1 MEKNVFGKKV
11 LWQQRLLAGFFLLM
25 FIGTIISRIYDSVT
39 IPKVTTA
46 WTKEKAIDTSITG
59 TGTVRE
65 RELVFC
71 KVYPGLRIGAVYVA
85 SGKQVEEGDVLF
97 SYDQTSMEE
106 EKEKLETQLQKLQI
120 QLEKENIS
128 GEFYD
133 TVTEEE
139 LAAWELQMAERE
151 LLAGQEEF
159 EKKQIWQEEEL
170 KRLEQ
175 EYEKKRRLTWEELWE
190 QQNQQEEVASQELD
204 LARNSKNSDLKAA
217 RRTVEELE
225 EELKQLGEDEAGERE
240 LEKKRRELARAKE
253 DLDELQEEWEEKID
267 NMEREF
273 DWLDSR
279 NERIRSGEISSL
291 AGLLETYENQ
301 VMQQEKNMEEEE
313 KKLTELYK
321 KVERAKWEL
330 ENAVRRDEHEQL
342 SQNQQ
347 RRLSQLACQGIL
359 LDIEE
364 KKADLE
370 KLSILLEEE
379 GQVKAEQKGT
389 IAQAELLAG
398 KTATGEE
405 RLSIARGSFWF
416 EGEFEKDEQKLTMGD
431 EIWIRVPGSSRK
443 IQASITEMN
452 LLGEER
458 GIFRAVLMDEGI
470 FLGSRTGYEC
480 QKQSGVYRQVIPLQ
494 GLRKDMKGYYCL
506 VAQSKKA
513 ILGEEFVARRVDVK
527 LLYKG
532 TTEAA
537 VEGALQSSDPILVGS
552 NQVIGEGDRVRLVES
567 F

>member
-170 KRLEQ
+170 KRLER

-301 VMQQEKNMEEEE
+301 VRQQEKNMEEEE

-321 KVERAKWEL
+321 KVEGR
-330 ENAVRRDEHEQL
+330 
-342 SQNQQ
+342 
-347 RRLSQLACQGIL
+347 
-359 LDIEE
+359 
-364 KKADLE
+364 
-370 KLSILLEEE
+370 
-379 GQVKAEQKGT
+379 
-389 IAQAELLAG
+389 
-398 KTATGEE
+398 
-405 RLSIARGSFWF
+405 
-416 EGEFEKDEQKLTMGD
+416 
-431 EIWIRVPGSSRK
+431 
-443 IQASITEMN
+443 
-452 LLGEER
+452 
-458 GIFRAVLMDEGI
+458 
-470 FLGSRTGYEC
+470 
-480 QKQSGVYRQVIPLQ
+480 
-494 GLRKDMKGYYCL
+494 
-506 VAQSKKA
+506 
-513 ILGEEFVARRVDVK
+513 
-527 LLYKG
+527 
-532 TTEAA
+532 
-537 VEGALQSSDPILVGS
+537 
-552 NQVIGEGDRVRLVES
+552 
-567 F
+567 